1 MRRAK
6 IIYLK
11 SEYHGIPFGDN
22 FPPPL
27 FLSSTRTLDVNVIGI
42 SKSIHTVL

>member
-27 FLSSTRTLDVNVIGI
+27 FLSPTRALDVKANDI